1 MADSPPAGEFSLVP
15 ALESDFPAIQS
26 LIHETGINPMGL
38 DWRRFTLAKTG
49 QGEMIGCGQLK
60 PHGDGSLELA
70 SIAVTAAWR
79 RKGVASAII
88 NELVSKAPRPLY
100 LTCLAHNGP
109 FYEKFGFRIIR
120 GRELT
125 PYFSRL
131 SKVAGMVGVLT
142 RMREKMLV
150 MKLD

>member
-1 MADSPPAGEFSLVP
+1 MADIPTAGNFSLVA
-15 ALESDFPAIQS
+15 ALESDFPAIRA
-26 LIHETGINPMGL
+26 LINETGINPMGL

-49 QGEMIGCGQLK
+49 RGEMIGCGQLK

-70 SIAVTAAWR
+70 SIAVAPAWR
-79 RKGVASAII
+79 KKGVASAII
-88 NELVSKAPRPLY
+88 GELLSKAPRPLY
-100 LTCLAHNGP
+100 LTCLSHNGP
-109 FYEKFGFRIIR
+109 FYEKFGFRVIR
-120 GRELT
+120 GKELT

-131 SKVAGMVGVLT
+131 SKLAGLAGALT